1 VTFAVTPYAVVN
13 RGGAS
18 VSETASCIWRSSQS
32 GRERKPAAPDDGR
45 GALLAAALER
55 AHDLEARLDEAFSE
69 RDDVGDEQP
78 GRAVRPS
85 FP

>member
-1 VTFAVTPYAVVN
+1 MTFAVTPYTVAN

-18 VSETASCIWRSSQS
+18 VSETR
-32 GRERKPAAPDDGR
+32 AAR
-45 GALLAAALER
+45 AALGR
-55 AHDLEARLDEAFSE
+55 AHDLEAPLDEAFSE